1 VLQSSIKAPV
11 TRFITP
17 LCQLLIRL
25 GVSANMVSAAGG
37 IGSTLT
43 AVFAFSSGHFFWGM
57 VLCVFFVLF
66 DLLDG
71 TIARL
76 SDSGGSRFGALLD
89 STLDRVTDS
98 AVIGSVAYFLN
109 KSSDKLV
116 PVLITALVAGA
127 LVSYIKARA
136 EALGTA
142 CSGGLAE
149 RTERLI
155 IIFVGIGLA
164 GLHVHYS
171 LAVAAWLLAAVSVY
185 TVVERLVIVFAATRP

>member
-1 VLQSSIKAPV
+1 MLQSSIKAPV